1 MKSTIGPNKTGMK
14 IARRTVLALMAAAA
28 LPLSLPAVAHA
39 GTVEEAK
46 AKGKVVIGIQGDN
59 SPWGFVNSSG
69 VQDGLDADIGKAFA
83 ESLGVQAEFVPL
95 AVANRIPALVTGKVD
110 VLFATMGMT
119 AERAKTIQYSKPY
132 AGNVLSVYGPKD
144 KKIAGYDD
152 LAGVAVGVPKSS
164 AMDTAITA
172 GAGDKANILRFDD
185 DAANIQALLSGQVEA
200 VGGNQF
206 YGDRLNAAAADRY
219 EPKFDLVTLYNG
231 AGTRP
236 GEKDW
241 NEAINTFIDKIK
253 ADGTLAKIYDKWMK
267 REVPAF
273 PDSLPD
279 IPFTV
284 K

>member
-1 MKSTIGPNKTGMK
+1 MRNSMKFG
-14 IARRTVLALMAAAA
+14 RRAVLALAAAA
-28 LPLSLPAVAHA
+28 AVLPFIAPVDAFA

-83 ESLGVQAEFVPL
+83 EYLGVKAEFVPL
-95 AVANRIPALVTGKVD
+95 AVANRIPALLTGKVD

-144 KKIAGYDD
+144 KKIAGFDD
-152 LAGVAVGVPKSS
+152 LTGMAVGVPKSS
-164 AMDTAITA
+164 AMDTTITA
-172 GAGDKANILRFDD
+172 GAGTKANILRFDD
-185 DAANIQALLSGQVEA
+185 DAANIQALIAGQVEA

-206 YGDRLNAAAADRY
+206 YGDRLNAAAAGKY
-219 EPKFDLVTLYNG
+219 ETKFDLTTLYNG

-241 NEAINTFIDKIK
+241 NETINAFIDKIK
-253 ADGTLAKIYDKWMK
+253 ADGELTKIYAKWMK

-273 PDSLPD
+273 PDSLPE

>member
-1 MKSTIGPNKTGMK
+1 MTQTKKTNSFGRRAF
-14 IARRTVLALMAAAA
+14 IALAAATAA
-28 LPLSLPAVAHA
+28 LGLMPLGAQAASVAD
-39 GTVEEAK
+39 AK

-59 SPWGFVNSSG
+59 APWGFVNSSG

-83 ESLGVQAEFVPL
+83 DYLGVKPEFVPL
-95 AVANRIPALVTGKVD
+95 AVANRIPALMTGKVD

-152 LAGVAVGVPKSS
+152 LTGMSVGVPKSS

-172 GAGDKANILRFDD
+172 GAGSKANILRFDD

-206 YGDRLNAAAADRY
+206 YGDRLNAAAPDKY
-219 EPKFDLVTLYNG
+219 TSKFDLTILYNG

-241 NEAINTFIDKIK
+241 NETVNAFIDKIK
-253 ADGTLAKIYDKWMK
+253 ADGELAKIYAKWMK
-267 REVPAF
+267 REVPKF
-273 PDSLPD
+273 PEELPN

>member
-1 MKSTIGPNKTGMK
+1 MMRNSMKFG
-14 IARRTVLALMAAAA
+14 RRAMLAWAAAA
-28 LPLSLPAVAHA
+28 AVLPFVAPVDAFA

-83 ESLGVQAEFVPL
+83 DYLGVKAEFVPL
-95 AVANRIPALVTGKVD
+95 AVANRIPALLTGKVD

-144 KKIAGYDD
+144 KKIAGFDD
-152 LAGVAVGVPKSS
+152 LTGMAVGVPKSS
-164 AMDTAITA
+164 AMDTTITA
-172 GAGDKANILRFDD
+172 GAGTKANILRFDD
-185 DAANIQALLSGQVEA
+185 DAANIQALIAGQVEA

-206 YGDRLNAAAADRY
+206 YGDRLNAAAAGKY
-219 EPKFDLVTLYNG
+219 ETKFDLTTLYNG

-241 NEAINTFIDKIK
+241 NETINTFIDKIK
-253 ADGTLAKIYDKWMK
+253 ADGELAKIYAKWMK

-273 PDSLPD
+273 PASLPD

>member
-1 MKSTIGPNKTGMK
+1 MKSNSMTI
-14 IARRTVLALMAAAA
+14 RRRALLAMAAATAA
-28 LPLSLPAVAHA
+28 LPFLAPVNAFATTLA
-39 GTVEEAK
+39 EAK
-46 AKGKVVIGIQGDN
+46 TKGKVVIGIQGDN

-83 ESLGVQAEFVPL
+83 EFLGVKVEFVPL
-95 AVANRIPALVTGKVD
+95 AVANRIPALMTGKVD

-132 AGNVLSVYGPKD
+132 AGNVLSVYAAKD
-144 KKIAGYDD
+144 KKIGGYDD
-152 LAGVAVGVPKSS
+152 LTGVAVGVPKSS

-172 GAGDKANILRFDD
+172 GAGSKANILRFDD
-185 DAANIQALLSGQVEA
+185 DAANIQALLAGQVDA

-206 YGDRLNAAAADRY
+206 YGDRLNATAAGKY
-219 EPKFDLVTLYNG
+219 EAKFDLVTLYNG
-231 AGTRP
+231 AGMRP

-253 ADGTLAKIYDKWMK
+253 ADGELAKIYTKWMK
-267 REVPAF
+267 REVPKF
-273 PDSLPD
+273 PESLPD

>member
-1 MKSTIGPNKTGMK
+1 MKTTSMK
-14 IARRTVLALMAAAA
+14 FSRRALLALAAATVA
-28 LPLSLPAVAHA
+28 LPFVAPGDAFA

-83 ESLGVQAEFVPL
+83 DYLGVKAEFVPL
-95 AVANRIPALVTGKVD
+95 AVANRIPAPLTGKVD
-110 VLFATMGMT
+110 VLFATMAMT
-119 AERAKTIQYSKPY
+119 AERAKSIQYSKPY
-132 AGNVLSVYGPKD
+132 VGNVFSVYAPKD

-152 LAGVAVGVPKSS
+152 LTGINVGVPKSS

-172 GAGDKANILRFDD
+172 GAGSKANILRFDD
-185 DAANIQALLSGQVEA
+185 DAANIQALISGQVEA
-200 VGGNQF
+200 VGGNMF
-206 YGDRLNAAAADRY
+206 YGDRLNKAAEGKY
-219 EPKFDLVTLYNG
+219 ESKFELTTMYNG

-241 NEAINTFIDKIK
+241 NETVNAFLDKIK
-253 ADGTLAKIYDKWMK
+253 SDGQLAKIYDKWMK

>member
-1 MKSTIGPNKTGMK
+1 MKTNLKIG
-14 IARRTVLALMAAAA
+14 RRTLLALVAATAA
-28 LPLSLPAVAHA
+28 LPFMTPADASAASLAD
-39 GTVEEAK
+39 AK
-46 AKGKVVIGIQGDN
+46 AKGKIVIGIQGDN
-59 SPWGFVNSSG
+59 APWGFVNSTG

-83 ESLGVQAEFVPL
+83 EHLGLQVEFTPL
-95 AVANRIPALVTGKVD
+95 AVANRIPALLTGKVD

-144 KKIAGYDD
+144 KKIAGFDD
-152 LAGVAVGVPKSS
+152 LTGMSVGVPKSS

-172 GAGDKANILRFDD
+172 GAGSKANILRFDD
-185 DAANIQALLSGQVEA
+185 DAANIQALIAGQVEA

-206 YGDRLNAAAADRY
+206 YGDRLNAAAADKY
-219 EPKFDLVTLYNG
+219 ETKFDLVTLYNG
-231 AGTRP
+231 AGMRP

-241 NEAINTFIDKIK
+241 NEAINSFIDKIK
-253 ADGTLAKIYDKWMK
+253 ADGTLAKIYAKWMK
-267 REVPAF
+267 RDVPSF
-273 PDSLPD
+273 PDALPD

>member
-1 MKSTIGPNKTGMK
+1 MRNSMKFG
-14 IARRTVLALMAAAA
+14 RRAVLALAAAA
-28 LPLSLPAVAHA
+28 AVLPFIAPVDAFA

-83 ESLGVQAEFVPL
+83 EYLGVKAEFVPL
-95 AVANRIPALVTGKVD
+95 AVANRIPALLTGKVD

-144 KKIAGYDD
+144 KKIAGFDD
-152 LAGVAVGVPKSS
+152 LTGMAVGVPKSS
-164 AMDTAITA
+164 AMDTTITA
-172 GAGDKANILRFDD
+172 GAGSKANILRFDD
-185 DAANIQALLSGQVEA
+185 DAANIQALIAGQVEA

-206 YGDRLNAAAADRY
+206 YGDRLNAAAAGKY
-219 EPKFDLVTLYNG
+219 ETKFDLTTLYNG

-241 NEAINTFIDKIK
+241 NETINAFIDKIK
-253 ADGTLAKIYDKWMK
+253 ADGELTKIYAKWMK

-273 PDSLPD
+273 PDSLPE

>member
-1 MKSTIGPNKTGMK
+1 MMRNSMKFG
-14 IARRTVLALMAAAA
+14 RRAMLAWAAAA
-28 LPLSLPAVAHA
+28 AVLPFIAPVDAFA

-46 AKGKVVIGIQGDN
+46 GKGKVVIGIQGDN

-83 ESLGVQAEFVPL
+83 DYLGVKAEFVPL
-95 AVANRIPALVTGKVD
+95 AVANRIPALLTGKVD

-144 KKIAGYDD
+144 KKIAGFDD
-152 LAGVAVGVPKSS
+152 LTGMAVGVPKSS
-164 AMDTAITA
+164 AMDTTITA
-172 GAGDKANILRFDD
+172 GAGTKANILRFDD
-185 DAANIQALLSGQVEA
+185 DAANIQALIAGQVEA

-206 YGDRLNAAAADRY
+206 YGDRLNAAAAGKY
-219 EPKFDLVTLYNG
+219 ETKFDLTTLYNG

-241 NEAINTFIDKIK
+241 NETINTFIDKIK
-253 ADGTLAKIYDKWMK
+253 ADGELAKIYAKWMK
-267 REVPAF
+267 REVPKF
-273 PDSLPD
+273 PESLPD
-279 IPFTV
+279 IPFSV

>member
-1 MKSTIGPNKTGMK
+1 MMKSVNMK
-14 IARRTVLALMAAAA
+14 IGRRAMLALVAAAAAA
-28 LPLSLPAVAHA
+28 LPFVAPGDALA
-39 GTVEEAK
+39 GSVAD
-46 AKGKVVIGIQGDN
+46 ARARGKVVIGIQGDN
-59 SPWGFVNSSG
+59 SPWGFINSSG

-83 ESLGVQAEFVPL
+83 DYLGLQAEFVPL
-95 AVANRIPALVTGKVD
+95 AVANRIPALLTGKVD

-119 AERAKTIQYSKPY
+119 AERARTIQYSKPY

-144 KKIAGYDD
+144 RTIAGYDD
-152 LAGVAVGVPKSS
+152 LAGLAVGVPKSS

-185 DAANIQALLSGQVEA
+185 DAANIQALLSGQVAA

-206 YGDRLNAAAADRY
+206 YGDRLEAAAKDRY
-219 EPKFDLVTLYNG
+219 EAKFDLTTLYNG

-241 NEAINTFIDKIK
+241 NETVNAFLDEIK
-253 ADGTLAKIYDKWMK
+253 ANGELARIYDKWMK
-267 REVPAF
+267 REVPPF

-284 K
+284 N

>member
-1 MKSTIGPNKTGMK
+1 MKTNLKIG
-14 IARRTVLALMAAAA
+14 RRTLLALVAATAA
-28 LPLSLPAVAHA
+28 FPFLTPADASAASLAD
-39 GTVEEAK
+39 AK

-59 SPWGFVNSSG
+59 APWGFVNSTG

-83 ESLGVQAEFVPL
+83 EHLGLQVEFTPL

-144 KKIAGYDD
+144 KKIAGFDD
-152 LAGVAVGVPKSS
+152 LTGMSVGVPKSS

-172 GAGDKANILRFDD
+172 GAGSKANILRFDD
-185 DAANIQALLSGQVEA
+185 DAANIQALIAGQVEA

-206 YGDRLNAAAADRY
+206 YGDRLNAAAADKY
-219 EPKFDLVTLYNG
+219 ETKFDLVTLYNG

-241 NEAINTFIDKIK
+241 NEAINSFIDKIK
-253 ADGTLAKIYDKWMK
+253 ADGTLAKIYAKWMK
-267 REVPAF
+267 RDVPSF
-273 PDSLPD
+273 PDALPD

>member
-1 MKSTIGPNKTGMK
+1 MMRNSMKFG
-14 IARRTVLALMAAAA
+14 RRAVLALAAAA
-28 LPLSLPAVAHA
+28 AVLPFIAPVDAFA

-83 ESLGVQAEFVPL
+83 EYLGVKAEFVPL
-95 AVANRIPALVTGKVD
+95 AVANRIPALLTGKVD

-144 KKIAGYDD
+144 KKIAGFDD
-152 LAGVAVGVPKSS
+152 LTGMAVGVPKSS
-164 AMDTAITA
+164 AMDTTITA
-172 GAGDKANILRFDD
+172 GAGTKANILRFDD
-185 DAANIQALLSGQVEA
+185 DAANIQALIAGQVEA

-206 YGDRLNAAAADRY
+206 YGDRLNAAAAGKY
-219 EPKFDLVTLYNG
+219 ETKFDLTTLYNG

-241 NEAINTFIDKIK
+241 NETINAFIDKIK
-253 ADGTLAKIYDKWMK
+253 ADGELTKIYAKWMK

-273 PDSLPD
+273 PDSLPE

>member
-1 MKSTIGPNKTGMK
+1 MKTNMK
-14 IARRTVLALMAAAA
+14 IARRTLLALAAAVA
-28 LPLSLPAVAHA
+28 VLPFAGLQAAHA

-59 SPWGFVNSSG
+59 SPWGFVNSTG

-83 ESLGVQAEFVPL
+83 KYLGVEVEFVPL
-95 AVANRIPALVTGKVD
+95 AVANRIPALLTGKVD

-144 KKIAGYDD
+144 KKIAGFDD
-152 LAGVAVGVPKSS
+152 LTGMAVGVPKSS
-164 AMDTAITA
+164 AMDTTITA
-172 GAGDKANILRFDD
+172 GAGTKANILRFDD
-185 DAANIQALLSGQVEA
+185 DAANIQALIAGQVEA

-206 YGDRLNAAAADRY
+206 YGDRLNAAAAGKY
-219 EPKFDLVTLYNG
+219 ETKFDLTTLYNG

-241 NEAINTFIDKIK
+241 NETINTFIDKIK
-253 ADGTLAKIYDKWMK
+253 ADGELAKIYAKWMK
-267 REVPAF
+267 REVPKF
-273 PDSLPD
+273 PESLPD
-279 IPFTV
+279 IPFSV

>member
-1 MKSTIGPNKTGMK
+1 MMRNSMKFG
-14 IARRTVLALMAAAA
+14 RRAVLALAAAA
-28 LPLSLPAVAHA
+28 AVLPFIAPVDAFA

-83 ESLGVQAEFVPL
+83 EYIGVKAEFVPL
-95 AVANRIPALVTGKVD
+95 AVANRIPALLTGKVD

-144 KKIAGYDD
+144 KKIAGFDD
-152 LAGVAVGVPKSS
+152 LTGMAVGVPKSS
-164 AMDTAITA
+164 AMDTTITA
-172 GAGDKANILRFDD
+172 GAGSKANILRFDD
-185 DAANIQALLSGQVEA
+185 DAANIQALIAGQVEA

-206 YGDRLNAAAADRY
+206 YGDRLNAAAAGKY
-219 EPKFDLVTLYNG
+219 ETKFDLTTLYNG

-241 NEAINTFIDKIK
+241 NETINAFIDKIK
-253 ADGTLAKIYDKWMK
+253 ADGELTKIYAKWMK

-273 PDSLPD
+273 PDSLPE

>member
-1 MKSTIGPNKTGMK
+1 MTQTKKTNGFGRRAF
-14 IARRTVLALMAAAA
+14 IALAAATAA
-28 LPLSLPAVAHA
+28 LGLMPLGAQAASVAD
-39 GTVEEAK
+39 AK

-59 SPWGFVNSSG
+59 APWGFVNSSG

-83 ESLGVQAEFVPL
+83 DYLGVKPEFVPL
-95 AVANRIPALVTGKVD
+95 AVANRIPALMTGKVD

-152 LAGVAVGVPKSS
+152 LTGMSVGVPKSS

-172 GAGDKANILRFDD
+172 GAGSKANILRFDD

-206 YGDRLNAAAADRY
+206 YGDRLNAAAPDKY
-219 EPKFDLVTLYNG
+219 TSKFDLTTLYNG

-241 NEAINTFIDKIK
+241 NETINAFIDKIK
-253 ADGTLAKIYDKWMK
+253 ADGELAKIYAKWMK
-267 REVPAF
+267 REVPKF
-273 PDSLPD
+273 PEELPN

>member
-1 MKSTIGPNKTGMK
+1 MKTTSMK
-14 IARRTVLALMAAAA
+14 FSRRALLALAAATVA
-28 LPLSLPAVAHA
+28 LPFTAPVDAFA

-83 ESLGVQAEFVPL
+83 EYLGVKAEFVPL
-95 AVANRIPALVTGKVD
+95 AVANRIPALLTGKVD
-110 VLFATMGMT
+110 LLFATMAMT
-119 AERAKTIQYSKPY
+119 PERAKSIQYSKPY
-132 AGNVLSVYGPKD
+132 VGNVFSVYAAKD
-144 KKIAGYDD
+144 KKITGFDD
-152 LAGVAVGVPKSS
+152 LTGISVGVPKSS

-172 GAGDKANILRFDD
+172 GAGTKANILRFDD
-185 DAANIQALLSGQVEA
+185 DAANIQAILSGQVDA
-200 VGGNQF
+200 VGGNMF
-206 YGDRLNAAAADRY
+206 YGDRLNKAA
-219 EPKFDLVTLYNG
+219 EGKFESKFELTTMYNG

-241 NEAINTFIDKIK
+241 NETVNAFLDKIK
-253 ADGTLAKIYDKWMK
+253 SDGQLAKIYDKWMK

>member
-1 MKSTIGPNKTGMK
+1 MKSKSILTYK
-14 IARRTVLALMAAAA
+14 RRSLLALMAAAA
-28 LPLSLPAVAHA
+28 ALPLVMPKSAEAASLAD
-39 GTVEEAK
+39 AK
-46 AKGKVVIGIQGDN
+46 ARGKVIIGIQGDN
-59 SPWGFVNSSG
+59 APWGFVNSSG

-83 ESLGVQAEFVPL
+83 ESLGLKAEFVPL
-95 AVANRIPALVTGKVD
+95 AVANRIPALMTGKVD

-144 KKIAGYDD
+144 KKIGSYAD
-152 LAGVAVGVPKSS
+152 LAGIKVGVPKSS
-164 AMDTAITA
+164 AMDTALTA
-172 GAGDKANILRFDD
+172 GAGSTASILRFDD

-200 VGGNQF
+200 IGGNQF
-206 YGDRLNAAAADRY
+206 YGDRLDAAAKGKY
-219 EPKFDLVTLYNG
+219 EAKFDLTTLYNG

-241 NEAINTFIDKIK
+241 NEAINTFLDKIK
-253 ADGTLAKIYDKWMK
+253 ANGELKTIYAKWMK
-267 REVPAF
+267 RDVPPF
-273 PDSLPD
+273 PEQLPD

>member
-1 MKSTIGPNKTGMK
+1 MKEFRK
-14 IARRTVLALMAAAA
+14 ITRRSLLALAACVAA
-28 LPLSLPAVAHA
+28 LPAIQATDAFA
-39 GTVEEAK
+39 GTVAEAK
-46 AKGKVVIGIQGDN
+46 SKGKVVIGIQGDN

-83 ESLGVQAEFVPL
+83 DSLGVKVEFVPL
-95 AVANRIPALVTGKVD
+95 AVANRIPALLTGKVD

-152 LAGVAVGVPKSS
+152 LKGMNVGVPKSS
-164 AMDTAITA
+164 AMDTSLTA
-172 GAGDKANILRFDD
+172 GAKTANILRFDD
-185 DAANIQALLSGQVEA
+185 DAANIQALIAGQVEA

-206 YGDRLNAAAADRY
+206 YGDRLNAAAAGKY
-219 EPKFDLVTLYNG
+219 ESKFDLTTLYNG

-241 NEAINTFIDKIK
+241 NESVNTFIDKIK
-253 ADGTLAKIYDKWMK
+253 ADGTLAKIYAKWMK
-267 REVPAF
+267 RDVPAF

>member
-1 MKSTIGPNKTGMK
+1 MKLNSLKMN
-14 IARRTVLALMAAAA
+14 RRVLLAFAAATVA
-28 LPLSLPAVAHA
+28 LPFAAPVSAVA
-39 GTVEEAK
+39 GTLEEAK

-83 ESLGVQAEFVPL
+83 DYLGVKVEFVPL
-95 AVANRIPALVTGKVD
+95 AVANRIPALMTGKVD

-119 AERAKTIQYSKPY
+119 AERAKTIQYSQPY

-152 LAGVAVGVPKSS
+152 LTGVSVGVPKSS
-164 AMDTAITA
+164 AMDTSITA
-172 GAGDKANILRFDD
+172 GAGTKANILRFDD
-185 DAANIQALLSGQVEA
+185 DAANIQALISGQVEV

-206 YGDRLNAAAADRY
+206 YGDRLNAAAAGKY
-219 EPKFDLVTLYNG
+219 EPKFDLTTLYNG

-241 NEAINTFIDKIK
+241 NESINAFLVKIK
-253 ADGTLAKIYDKWMK
+253 GDGELAKIYTKWMK

-273 PDSLPD
+273 PESLPE

>member
-1 MKSTIGPNKTGMK
+1 MKFMSKTIN
-14 IARRTVLALMAAAA
+14 RRMVLALAAATVT
-28 LPLSLPAVAHA
+28 LPLMASNNAFA
-39 GTVEEAK
+39 GTLEEAK
-46 AKGKVVIGIQGDN
+46 AKGTVVIGIQGDN

-83 ESLGVQAEFVPL
+83 DHLGVKVEFVPL
-95 AVANRIPALVTGKVD
+95 AVANRIPALMTGKVD

-119 AERAKTIQYSKPY
+119 AERAKTIQYSQPY

-152 LAGVAVGVPKSS
+152 LTGVSVGVPKSS
-164 AMDTAITA
+164 AMDTSITA
-172 GAGDKANILRFDD
+172 GAGSKANILRFDD
-185 DAANIQALLSGQVEA
+185 DAANIQALISGQVEV

-206 YGDRLNAAAADRY
+206 YGDRLNAAAAGKY
-219 EPKFDLVTLYNG
+219 ESKFDLTTLYNG

-241 NEAINTFIDKIK
+241 NASVNEFLVKIK
-253 ADGTLAKIYDKWMK
+253 GNGELAKIYTKWMK
-267 REVPAF
+267 RDVPAF
-273 PDSLPD
+273 PESLPD